1 MIHGTD
7 GRGMRNG
14 HSELSEVQALA
25 ILIDNGDHRTIAKAY
40 GVNKSQVGDIK
51 CGKEW
56 KHVTRGIINQRGHG
70 RRPKSVQLGKIR
82 TLLGVSS

>member
-1 MIHGTD
+1 
-7 GRGMRNG
+7 
-14 HSELSEVQALA
+14 VQALA

-40 GVNKSQVGDIK
+40 GVNKSQVEDIK

-56 KHVTRGIINQRGHG
+56 KHVTRAIINQRGHG